1 LEQEGSNIFL
11 AASKDRW
18 LKKPGLKVAKLT
30 NDKVFLEYRDVF
42 SHGNF

>member
-30 NDKVFLEYRDVF
+30 KDVVLLECPDVF
-42 SHGNF
+42 SHGNI